1 MNPRNTWRWIAV
13 AAVLFAFI
21 FFYQRRVGRNGSQ
34 PARVLPNLKA
44 AAVTSIQIRPGA
56 RAPIRAD
63 RTNGVWQLV
72 AESLVYPAQ
81 AASIEK
87 LLAEL
92 ERLTPAP
99 YITARELRD
108 RLKLDEAYGFSN
120 PQATI
125 AIEQP
130 EHTAHLLIGARTPPG
145 DQVFLQ
151 VVGMDGVYMVDA
163 DFLKYIPRTAEDWRD
178 TTLVDLRSLTFDRLA
193 VTNGAKA
200 FELRRDATNKL
211 WRMVYPLQARANN
224 AKVEES
230 LQLLQGVRILRF
242 LTDDP
247 KVDVEPFGLQ
257 PPELELAL
265 GQGTNPA
272 VRLQFGR
279 SPTNDTRLAYA
290 RRLGLSSVVAVPK
303 DLLAPWYASV
313 NDFRDPLLAKVTAP
327 VAVVDVRSQ
336 DSFSLRQQTNG
347 AWRVLPQGFSA
358 DAGLVKGLLSALN
371 AFRIVAFTNDVV
383 TAPDLA
389 AYALAPPARQYILK
403 SAATNAPGGP
413 TNVVL
418 AELNFGTNQADKVFA
433 QRADEP
439 GFVYAVRLADFQRLP
454 AASWQMRE
462 RQIWN
467 FSTNDV
473 AGATLRQQGRVRKI
487 VRNGP
492 HDWTLAPGITN
503 DLAVEETVSG
513 FCQLT
518 TAAWAAHGATDRA
531 RFGFTDNDLQIT
543 LELKGGDKVSVE
555 LGSEAPGNVPYALI
569 TLDGGPWVF
578 ECPAW
583 LYVYAQRFLSV
594 PPNP

>member
-130 EHTAHLLIGARTPPG
+130 ERTAHLLIGARTPPG

-163 DFLKYIPRTAEDWRD
+163 DFLKYMPRAAEDWRD
-178 TTLVDLRSLTFDRLA
+178 TTLVDLKGLTFDRLA
-193 VTNGAKA
+193 VTNGAKV

-211 WRMVYPLQARANN
+211 WRMVYPLQARAND

-230 LQLLQGVRILRF
+230 LQLLQDVRILRF
-242 LTDDP
+242 VTDDP
-247 KVDVEPFGLQ
+247 KADLEPFGLQ

-290 RRLGLSSVVAVPK
+290 RRLGLSSVFAVPK

-403 SAATNAPGGP
+403 SAATNAPGGS
-413 TNVVL
+413 TNVIL

-462 RQIWN
+462 RRIWN
-467 FSTNDV
+467 FSTNDL

-492 HDWTLAPGITN
+492 HDWSLAPGITN

-518 TAAWAAHGATDRA
+518 ATTWVAHGAPDRA